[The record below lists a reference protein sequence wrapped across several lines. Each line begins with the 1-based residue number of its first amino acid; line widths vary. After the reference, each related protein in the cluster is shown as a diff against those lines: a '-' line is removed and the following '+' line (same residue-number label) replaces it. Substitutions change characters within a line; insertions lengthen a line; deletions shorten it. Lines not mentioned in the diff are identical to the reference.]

1 MLKRYNEFFKS
12 LMLVNDLIFLT
23 VAWWLAYLLRFEANL
38 SFLPEAHVFRHY
50 VVAWLLLLIIY
61 AGVFLGLDLYR
72 PRRISTHWREVADLF
87 KGAALAMLIFLGV
100 IFLLHEIVLSR
111 FVVVFFWVL
120 SLAFFNLSHLL
131 VREALR
137 FLRRRG
143 KNLRHVVV
151 IGSPAEATWLVHKL
165 QWYRHLGLSVIGAH
179 LIGRG
184 EPAET
189 PTGVPLIEHRDELLG
204 MIRGGRIDQVFLTFP
219 LQESARLAEVQDWLG
234 DEPVTMSYVPDL
246 AEFAKLRG
254 RVEEFEDLQIVT
266 LQASPFE
273 GWNAILKR
281 TVDLIFGSL
290 AVTLFSP
297 LMTVIALAIRVT
309 SAGPIFY
316 RQERM
321 GLDGNRFEML
331 KFRTMIHD
339 AEKSTGPVWAARN
352 DPRVTWLGRWL
363 RRTSLDE
370 LPQLVNVLR
379 GEMSLVGPRPERPL
393 LIEQFR
399 KSIPKYM
406 LRHKVKAGMTGW
418 AQINGWRGDTS
429 LEKRI
434 EHDIE
439 YIESWSLGRDLKILA
454 LTIFRGFVHRNAG

>member
-1 MLKRYNEFFKS
+1 MLKRYSEFFKS
-12 LMLVNDLIFLT
+12 LMLVNDLMFLT
-23 VAWWLAYLLRFEANL
+23 VSWWLAYLLRFDANL
-38 SFLPEAHVFRHY
+38 PFLPEAHVFRHY
-50 VVAWLLLLIIY
+50 VIAWLLLLIVY

-111 FVVVFFWVL
+111 FVVIFFWVL
-120 SLAFFNLSHLL
+120 SLTVFNLSHLL

-165 QWYRHLGLSVIGAH
+165 QWYRHLGLAVIGAH
-179 LIGRG
+179 LIGRR
-184 EPAET
+184 EPIEKR
-189 PTGVPLIEHRDELLG
+189 TGVPLIENRDELLS
-204 MIRGGRIDQVFLTFP
+204 MIRCGRIDQVFLTFP

-281 TVDLIFGSL
+281 AVDLLLGSL

-297 LMTVIALAIRVT
+297 LMALIALSIRVT
-309 SAGPIFY
+309 SPGPILY

-321 GLDGNRFEML
+321 GLDGNRFQML
-331 KFRTMIHD
+331 KFRTMIHE
-339 AEKSTGPVWAARN
+339 AEKSTGPVWASRN

-418 AQINGWRGDTS
+418 AQINGWRGNTS

-454 LTIFRGFVHRNAG
+454 LTVFRGFVHRNAG